1 MTPQEWLAR
10 WMEVKAEYA
19 EYPAYF
25 NEEDKQELLAL
36 SDELAMRIV
45 LEMLEYDTD
54 DMVSYIWSGKCPFC
68 ILTRGFPI
76 RDFLGMK
83 CVDCS
88 YGLRH
93 GICNRSDDDYS
104 KFRRAFKECWHRH
117 SGEYRD
123 EEVLNSH
130 IALADEVIN
139 QFVNS
144 RLTPTVQLE

>member
-1 MTPQEWLAR
+1 MTPQEWLVR

-19 EYPAYF
+19 DYPKYF
-25 NEEDKQELLAL
+25 NEGDKQELLAL
-36 SDELAMRIV
+36 PDELAMRIM

-68 ILTRGFPI
+68 ILTRGFTTG
-76 RDFLGMK
+76 DFLGMK
-83 CVDCS
+83 CYDCS

-104 KFRRAFKECWHRH
+104 KFRCAFEECWHRH

-130 IALADEVIN
+130 LSLADEVIAE
-139 QFVNS
+139 FVNS
-144 RLTPTVQLE
+144 RLTSTPQLE